1 MNYKAPTLLLLLLV
15 SSIVPVPAFAA
26 DAQDII
32 DKVLRL
38 QEERREGVNRYV
50 VEQEVMGQVSKIAFE
65 RTTVT
70 GPDGEPVDT
79 FRMVLPDDM
88 LQQGAGEDPVMSQ
101 EDFED
106 MAQEGVNSI
115 AAFSESAELV
125 GTETVEGRKAYHLV
139 AENLDRRRSF
149 DGNQEFVL
157 QTINVWV
164 DADQYVPL
172 RMVMDGTMD
181 TDGTA
186 RPMTIENIE
195 RDYRKVAGSNMYEPY
210 QQVMRLTGEMADET
224 RRQMEQAREQLA
236 EFDKQL
242 AEMPESQ
249 RQMMMNMMGEQM
261 EMVRKMA
268 AGDGI
273 EIVTNVR
280 SITVE

>member
-1 MNYKAPTLLLLLLV
+1 MNNNAPALLLV
-15 SSIVPVPAFAA
+15 IGSILPVPALAA

-32 DKVLRL
+32 DKVIELD
-38 QEERREGVNRYV
+38 EERRKGVDRYV
-50 VEQEVMGQVSKIAFE
+50 IEQEVMGHVSKIAFE

-70 GPDGEPVDT
+70 GPDGKPMDT

-88 LQQGAGEDPVMSQ
+88 LQPDPAGDPVMSQ

-106 MAQEGVNSI
+106 MAQEAVYSV

-125 GTETVEGRKAYHLV
+125 GTETVDGQKTYHLV
-139 AENLDRRRSF
+139 AENLDRKRSYAE
-149 DGNQEFVL
+149 DQEFVL
-157 QTINVWV
+157 QTVNVWI
-164 DADQYVPL
+164 DAEQYVPL
-172 RMVMDGTMD
+172 RMVMDGMMD
-181 TDGTA
+181 TDGTP
-186 RPMTIENIE
+186 RPVTIENIE
-195 RDYRKVAGSNMYEPY
+195 RDYREVPGSNMYEPY

-224 RRQMEQAREQLA
+224 KRQMEQAREQLQ

-249 RQMMMNMMGEQM
+249 RQMMMNMMGEQI
-261 EMVRKMA
+261 EMMRKMA

-273 EIVTNVR
+273 EIVTTVR

>member
-1 MNYKAPTLLLLLLV
+1 MNNNAPALLLLMG
-15 SSIVPVPAFAA
+15 SILPVPALAA

-32 DKVLRL
+32 DKVLEL
-38 QEERREGVNRYV
+38 DEERRNGVSRYV
-50 VEQEVMGQVSKIAFE
+50 VEQEVMGQVSKITFE

-79 FRMVLPDDM
+79 FRMVLPDEM
-88 LQQGAGEDPVMSQ
+88 LQPDPGSEPVMSQ

-106 MAQEGVNSI
+106 MAQEGVHSI

-125 GTETVEGRKAYHLV
+125 GTETVDGQKAYHLV
-139 AENLDRRRSF
+139 AENLDRKRSF
-149 DGNQEFVL
+149 AEDQEFIL
-157 QTINVWV
+157 QTINVWIDV
-164 DADQYVPL
+164 DHYVPL

-181 TDGTA
+181 TDGTP

-195 RDYRKVAGSNMYEPY
+195 RDYREVPGSNMYEPY

-224 RRQMEQAREQLA
+224 KRQMEEARAQLE

-249 RQMMMNMMGEQM
+249 RSMMMNMMGEQI
-261 EMVRKMA
+261 EMMRKMA

>member
-1 MNYKAPTLLLLLLV
+1 MNYKATTLLLL
-15 SSIVPVPAFAA
+15 IGCFVPLAAFAA

-32 DKVLRL
+32 DKVVTL
-38 QEERREGVNRYV
+38 QQERREGVDRYV
-50 VEQEVMGQVSKIAFE
+50 VEQEAMGYVSKITFE

-79 FRMVLPDDM
+79 FRMVLPDEM
-88 LQQGAGEDPVMSQ
+88 MQQGEDPVMSQ
-101 EDFED
+101 DDFED
-106 MAQEGVNSI
+106 MAQEAVYSI

-139 AENLDRRRSF
+139 AENLDRKRSF
-149 DGNQEFVL
+149 DENQEFTL
-157 QTINVWV
+157 QTINAWI
-164 DADQYVPL
+164 DADEYVPL
-172 RMVMDGTMD
+172 KLVMDGTMD
-181 TDGTA
+181 TDGTP
-186 RPMTIENIE
+186 RPVTIETIE
-195 RDYRKVAGSNMYEPY
+195 RDYRTVPGSNMYEPY

-224 RRQMEQAREQLA
+224 KRQMEEARAQLA
-236 EFDKQL
+236 EFDRQM

-249 RQMMMNMMGEQM
+249 RNMMMNMMGEQI
-261 EMVRKMA
+261 EMMRKMA

>member
-1 MNYKAPTLLLLLLV
+1 MNNNAPALLLV
-15 SSIVPVPAFAA
+15 IGSILPVPALAA

-32 DKVLRL
+32 DKVIELD
-38 QEERREGVNRYV
+38 EERRKGVDRYV
-50 VEQEVMGQVSKIAFE
+50 IEQEVMGHVSKIAFE

-70 GPDGEPVDT
+70 GPDGKPMDT
-79 FRMVLPDDM
+79 FRMVLPDDV
-88 LQQGAGEDPVMSQ
+88 LQPDPAGDPVMSQ

-106 MAQEGVNSI
+106 MAQEAVYSV

-125 GTETVEGRKAYHLV
+125 GTETVDGQKAYHLV
-139 AENLDRRRSF
+139 AENLDRKRSYAE
-149 DGNQEFVL
+149 DQEFVL
-157 QTINVWV
+157 QTVNVWI
-164 DADQYVPL
+164 DAEQYVPL

-181 TDGTA
+181 TDGTP
-186 RPMTIENIE
+186 RPVTIENIE
-195 RDYRKVAGSNMYEPY
+195 RDYREVPGSNMYEPY

-224 RRQMEQAREQLA
+224 KRQMEQAREQLQ

-249 RQMMMNMMGEQM
+249 RQMMMNMMGEQI
-261 EMVRKMA
+261 EMMRKMA

-273 EIVTNVR
+273 EIVTTVR

>member
-1 MNYKAPTLLLLLLV
+1 MNNNAPALLLV
-15 SSIVPVPAFAA
+15 IGSILPVPALAA

-32 DKVLRL
+32 DKVIELD
-38 QEERREGVNRYV
+38 EERRKGVDRYV
-50 VEQEVMGQVSKIAFE
+50 IEQVVMGHVSRIAFE

-70 GPDGEPVDT
+70 GPDGKPMDT

-88 LQQGAGEDPVMSQ
+88 LQPDPGSDPVMSQ

-106 MAQEGVNSI
+106 MAQEAVYSV

-125 GTETVEGRKAYHLV
+125 GTETVDGQKAYHLV
-139 AENLDRRRSF
+139 AENLDRKRSYAEE
-149 DGNQEFVL
+149 QEFVL
-157 QTINVWV
+157 QTVNVWI
-164 DADQYVPL
+164 DAEQYVPL

-181 TDGTA
+181 TDGTP
-186 RPMTIENIE
+186 RPVTIENIE
-195 RDYRKVAGSNMYEPY
+195 RDYREVPGSNMYEPY

-224 RRQMEQAREQLA
+224 KRQMEQAREQLE

-249 RQMMMNMMGEQM
+249 RQMMMNMMGEQI
-261 EMVRKMA
+261 EMMRKMA

-273 EIVTNVR
+273 EIVTTVR

>member
-1 MNYKAPTLLLLLLV
+1 MNNNVPALLLLIG
-15 SSIVPVPAFAA
+15 SILPVPALAA

-32 DKVLRL
+32 DKVLEL
-38 QEERREGVNRYV
+38 DEERRKGVDRYV
-50 VEQEVMGQVSKIAFE
+50 VEQEVMGQVSKVAFE

-79 FRMVLPDDM
+79 FRMVLPGDI
-88 LQQGAGEDPVMSQ
+88 LQPDAGSEPVMSQ

-106 MAQEGVNSI
+106 MAQEAVYSI

-125 GTETVEGRKAYHLV
+125 GTETVDGQKAYHLV
-139 AENLDRRRSF
+139 AENLDRKRNF
-149 DGNQEFVL
+149 AENQEFVL
-157 QTINVWV
+157 QTVNVWI
-164 DADQYVPL
+164 DAEHYVPL

-181 TDGTA
+181 TDGTP
-186 RPMTIENIE
+186 RPVTIENIE
-195 RDYRKVAGSNMYEPY
+195 RDYREVPGSNMYEPY

-224 RRQMEQAREQLA
+224 KRQMEQARAQLE

>member
-1 MNYKAPTLLLLLLV
+1 MNNNASALLLLIGSLLPA
-15 SSIVPVPAFAA
+15 PVLAA

-32 DKVLRL
+32 DKVLEL
-38 QEERREGVNRYV
+38 DEERRKGVNRYV
-50 VEQEVMGQVSKIAFE
+50 VEQQVLGQVSTITFE

-70 GPDGEPVDT
+70 GPDGTPVET

-88 LQQGAGEDPVMSQ
+88 LQPDPGSEPVMSQ
-101 EDFED
+101 DDFED
-106 MAQEGVNSI
+106 MAQEAVYSI

-125 GTETVEGRKAYHLV
+125 GTETVDGHEAYHLV
-139 AENLDRRRSF
+139 AENLERKRSF
-149 DGNQEFVL
+149 AESQEFTL
-157 QTINVWV
+157 QTVNVWI
-164 DADQYVPL
+164 DAEHYVPR

-181 TDGTA
+181 TDGTP
-186 RPMTIENIE
+186 RPVTIETIE
-195 RDYRKVAGSNMYEPY
+195 RDYRDVPGSNMYEPY

-224 RRQMEQAREQLA
+224 KRQMEEAREALA

-261 EMVRKMA
+261 EMMRKMA

-273 EIVTNVR
+273 EIVTDVR